1 MKKNIITLLV
11 LTLSV
16 GAFAQDKPGV
26 GIGTKKPSAA
36 AVLDVAADNKGVLI
50 PRINLGDLTKFGL
63 ASDTKDEGMLIYN
76 KTAVTNIPVGFYY
89 WTNID
94 TPRWELITSESVLN
108 QKIENVT
115 NEFNTK
121 IDNLTKIEGASSTD
135 LSYLMAFTPVSD
147 GSSLG
152 DMSYLIPEKDTD
164 GNITYKK
171 VGITFADLVGQ
182 SETETFIREVKK
194 KVKNDKDVE
203 VEVVDYYVYFSESVV
218 REWKKAN
225 DGVDINDATKGLK
238 DSEGT
243 KIDVIG
249 AVTTNFG
256 DIFNTT
262 ENKKIIEEIVVN
274 TPGNVIVKKEGDKWV
289 LNYIDE
295 NGDTQLVDINTLET
309 KTKVGKRS
317 YDGKDLSVVDYKN
330 DATDAKKGEILYEY
344 FGEEKDDKG
353 NPIPY
358 YINMTADIVTSI
370 QNNEELKNEIFNT
383 INNFITDGSNVYY
396 GPINTGDT
404 ENVLYYIDSNGD
416 KKVIDISEN
425 VLNVITNNPT
435 VIEKIKEI
443 TEVKVVEKDGDIPTG
458 ETINGKKVYKGIS
471 TITVAGKDPK
481 KYDSTSDAAISV
493 KPMKQVYGADGKVT
507 LEPTNEVF
515 GRLLRVSVLDVN
527 GSVVVDSA
535 TDATAGV
542 DGKSFEFYF
551 GVGNMYAPI
560 FGGTYEVIYEYVVK

>member
-1 MKKNIITLLV
+1 MKKKITTLFLLAI
-11 LTLSV
+11 
-16 GAFAQDKPGV
+16 GAVSYGQEVTPKDGP
-26 GIGTKKPSAA
+26 GIGIGQSLPSQAA
-36 AVLDVAADNKGVLI
+36 MLDIVAANKGVLI
-50 PRINLGDLTKFGL
+50 PRIELGDLNVFQLEGG
-63 ASDTKDEGMLIYN
+63 ANDEGMLVYN
-76 KTAVTNIPVGFYY
+76 KTAVSATDPSKAIPVGFYY
-89 WTNID
+89 WTNVG

-443 TEVKVVEKDGDIPTG
+443 TEVKVVEGKEVETGDF
-458 ETINGKKVYKGIS
+458 INGDPVFRRLQAVKV
-471 TITVAGKDPK
+471 AN
-481 KYDSTSDAAISV
+481 
-493 KPMKQVYGADGKVT
+493 ADGKT
-507 LEPTNEVF
+507 YGYNSELSEAIKLENGF
-515 GRLLRVSVLDVN
+515 KRLLSVQILAKDK
-527 GSVVVDSA
+527 SVVMSTVTSVSGTGA
-535 TDATAGV
+535 ALTF
-542 DGKSFEFYF
+542 KF
-551 GVGNMYAPI
+551 GVGNMFSTLPVGDYDI
-560 FGGTYEVIYEYVVK
+560 VLEYVGTKKPVTP